1 MFADHERRF
10 DLILMKKP
18 VALLLSLVLC
28 LSCFCACGK
37 TEDTAF
43 RTLTVLGTR
52 QYCAVCRGGD
62 TLADTINAAILT
74 LAGSGTISAI
84 SARWLGRDRCCLE
97 GDAAAFAALGTAP
110 EPRTLIV
117 GVEQNYAPMAY
128 EDHGTLKGMSV
139 ELAEAIGTMLGWE
152 IRLQPI
158 APDEVGAQLSSGN
171 IDCALGFD
179 PGSVKAEKYT
189 VSRCYLESDIVLA
202 VRPDSEVRRMKDLQ
216 GSRIGI
222 INDPAVS
229 AVIKADEKLTKYADG
244 ATQYLSAARCVS
256 ALDSGWCAAVAMD
269 SIMLSF
275 AAVQQ

>member
-1 MFADHERRF
+1 
-10 DLILMKKP
+10 MKKP
-18 VALLLSLVLC
+18 VALLLILMLC
-28 LSCFCACGK
+28 LSGLCACKK
-37 TEDTAF
+37 TEDAAF
-43 RTLTVLGTR
+43 RTLSVLGTR

-62 TLADTINAAILT
+62 DLADVINAAVST

-84 SARWLGRDRCCLE
+84 SAHWLGRDRCCLE
-97 GDAAAFAALGTAP
+97 GDAAAFSALGITP

-117 GVEQNYAPMAY
+117 GVEQNYTPMAY
-128 EDHGTLKGMSV
+128 EENGALQGMSV
-139 ELAEAIGTMLGWE
+139 ELAEALGTMLGWE

-179 PGSVKAEKYT
+179 PRSVKADKYAL
-189 VSRCYLESDIVLA
+189 SPCYLESDIVLA
-202 VRPDSEVRRMKDLQ
+202 VRPESEVRRMKDLQ
-216 GSRIGI
+216 GRRVGI

-229 AVIKADEKLTKYADG
+229 TVIKADEKLTKYADG